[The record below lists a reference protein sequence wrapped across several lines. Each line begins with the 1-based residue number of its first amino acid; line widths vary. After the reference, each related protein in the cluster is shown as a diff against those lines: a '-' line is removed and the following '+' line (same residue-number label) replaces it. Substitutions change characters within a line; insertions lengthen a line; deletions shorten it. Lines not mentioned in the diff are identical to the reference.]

1 MTVSTKGRVAAGI
14 GESTQRPDG
23 VAKLSGNFAYG
34 SDLWID
40 GMLWGATL
48 RSPYAHA
55 RLAKLDITPA
65 VVMSGVRAVLTQDD
79 VPGRPT
85 FGQVEQDQPVLCD
98 GVARYW
104 GEPVAIVAA
113 DDQETARAA
122 VEAIVVEWEPLPPI
136 TDPDQARAAGE
147 TYRDMVIRRGDD
159 GA

>member
-1 MTVSTKGRVAAGI
+1 MTVGTKERVAAGI

-79 VPGRPT
+79 VRGRPT
-85 FGQVEQDQPVLCD
+85 FGQVQQDQPVLCD
-98 GVARYW
+98 GVGTRGAPGYAGPRR
-104 GEPVAIVAA
+104 
-113 DDQETARAA
+113 T
-122 VEAIVVEWEPLPPI
+122 
-136 TDPDQARAAGE
+136 PDVPSRPH
-147 TYRDMVIRRGDD
+147 RIR
-159 GA
+159 